1 MAADPISSASTAV
14 SQITSAIR
22 QAAQAVGTSF
32 SYLLA
37 TAKVESNFDPKAT
50 SKTSSAQGLFQFI
63 EQTWL
68 TTMKQSGPALGYGRY
83 ADAIVRTPGGR
94 MEVPD
99 PAMRA
104 EILNLRRD
112 PAANA
117 AMAGAFTRS
126 NAEVLTRRLGRA
138 PSEGELYIAHF
149 LGAGG
154 AVKLIGATANSDTS
168 AADLFPAAAKANQ
181 SIFFDKQ
188 GRARNAAEVYANLTG
203 RYDVARARSGPA
215 IAAAESVPLW
225 GLTAP
230 PDPAA
235 TVQVFAANDV
245 PAPPRDLVT
254 SVFHALFH
262 TGDRREAVAPRVS
275 ELWGVQSASTTRE
288 ASAAEPGKPLD
299 LFQNL
304 RPEVR
309 ALFTRPS

>member
-1 MAADPISSASTAV
+1 MAADPISSATAAV

-50 SKTSSAQGLFQFI
+50 ATTSSAQGLFQFI

-68 TTMKQSGPALGYGRY
+68 TTMKQAGPALGYGRY
-83 ADAIVRTPGGR
+83 ANAIVRTPGGR
-94 MEVPD
+94 MDVPD

-117 AMAGAFTRS
+117 AMASAFTRS
-126 NAEVLTRRLGRA
+126 NAEILTKRLGRA

-154 AVKLIGATANSDTS
+154 AVKLIGATGDPRTC

-181 SIFFDKQ
+181 SIFYDKQ
-188 GRARNAAEVYANLTG
+188 GCARSAAEVYANLTG
-203 RYDVARARSGPA
+203 RYDVARAHSGPA
-215 IAAAESVPLW
+215 IAAAEAVPLR
-225 GLTAP
+225 TSP
-230 PDPAA
+230 PGPAA
-235 TVQVFAANDV
+235 TVQAFAANDI
-245 PAPPRDLVT
+245 PAPPRDFVT

-262 TGDRREAVAPRVS
+262 TGDRREAVSPRVS
-275 ELWGVQSASTTRE
+275 ELWGVQSASQPTRE

-299 LFQNL
+299 LFENL
-304 RPEVR
+304 RSDVR

>member
-1 MAADPISSASTAV
+1 MAADPISSATAAV

-37 TAKVESNFDPKAT
+37 TAKVESNFDPKAKAT
-50 SKTSSAQGLFQFI
+50 TSSAQGLFQFI

-68 TTMKQSGPALGYGRY
+68 TTMKQAGPALGYGRY
-83 ADAIVRTPGGR
+83 ANAIVRTPGGR
-94 MEVPD
+94 MDVPD

-117 AMAGAFTRS
+117 AMASAFTRS

-168 AADLFPAAAKANQ
+168 AAELFPAAANANR

-215 IAAAESVPLW
+215 IAEAVPLR
-225 GLTAP
+225 GLASP
-230 PDPAA
+230 PDTAA
-235 TVQVFAANDV
+235 TVQAFAANDI
-245 PAPPRDLVT
+245 PAPPRDFVT
-254 SVFHALFH
+254 SMFHALFH
-262 TGDRREAVAPRVS
+262 SGDRREAVAPRIS
-275 ELWGVQSASTTRE
+275 QLWGVQSASQTTRE

-299 LFQNL
+299 I
-304 RPEVR
+304 RPGAHVLSAREG
-309 ALFTRPS
+309 